1 MLNKPVACVCQAIEG
16 HALSPEFDL
25 TTTERFLR
33 HTFRKKAFDD
43 DLNDAHD
50 DSDRQN
56 VHHGKIEI
64 YFAVINI
71 YEVSR
76 LRQKRQ
82 KEQASYVRR
91 RYSHKN
97 AECLYELPNIHK
109 SECDKDYQRPRKQF
123 CKRVQKKRKLR
134 KAYGKSVNNGQDDR
148 ADKSQR
154 FCVKAQ
160 NTRGQPQNNGIHDH
174 IDKYKNI
181 DVNSQ
186 SHHRPHFITE
196 HPKNMS
202 QYDTAIDKKI

>member
-1 MLNKPVACVCQAIEG
+1 MN
-16 HALSPEFDL
+16 
-25 TTTERFLR
+25 
-33 HTFRKKAFDD
+33 FRIFT
-43 DLNDAHD
+43 NP
-50 DSDRQN
+50 
-56 VHHGKIEI
+56 
-64 YFAVINI
+64 
-71 YEVSR
+71 
-76 LRQKRQ
+76 
-82 KEQASYVRR
+82 
-91 RYSHKN
+91 N
-97 AECLYELPNIHK
+97 ATKTI
-109 SECDKDYQRPRKQF
+109 RKQF